1 MSERIGQKLEV
12 VTFGETMALF
22 IPTGLKDMQHA
33 SHYENT
39 FAGAESNVA
48 IGLARLGHRSGWFG
62 HLGHDP
68 FGVKTLKGIRGEGV
82 DVSQAQLTDAGPTGL
97 MLKQSIRGKS
107 SVYYYR
113 KGSAASQMK
122 PEQLNENYIRQAQI
136 LHVTGITAALSPASR
151 ETLFAAVQLARKHG
165 VRVSFDPNLRL
176 KLWSIGEARPVLL
189 QLATLADYFLP
200 GLDELKLLYDTDDMP
215 SIIEQLR
222 KLNATCIVKGAD
234 ESTLWIQRDQI
245 TSIPFH
251 PVKQV
256 VDTVGAGDGFCA
268 GFLSGILRGFSIVE
282 AIRLGSVV
290 GALVVQ
296 GAGDWES
303 APTWE
308 MVEEELQ
315 LRKSVE
321 R

>member
-1 MSERIGQKLEV
+1 
-12 VTFGETMALF
+12 
-22 IPTGLKDMQHA
+22 
-33 SHYENT
+33 
-39 FAGAESNVA
+39 
-48 IGLARLGHRSGWFG
+48 
-62 HLGHDP
+62 
-68 FGVKTLKGIRGEGV
+68 
-82 DVSQAQLTDAGPTGL
+82 
-97 MLKQSIRGKS
+97 
-107 SVYYYR
+107 
-113 KGSAASQMK
+113 MK

-136 LHVTGITAALSPASR
+136 LHVTGITAALSHASR
-151 ETLFAAVQLARKHG
+151 ETLFATVQLARKHG
-165 VRVSFDPNLRL
+165 VKVSFDPNLRL
-176 KLWSIGEARPVLL
+176 KLWSVEEARPVLL
-189 QLATLADYFLP
+189 QPATLADDFLP
-200 GLDELKLLYDTDDMP
+200 GLDEFKLLYDTDDMP

-222 KLNATCIVKGAD
+222 KLNATCIVKGAN
-234 ESTLWIQRDQI
+234 ESILWIQRDQI
-245 TSIPFH
+245 ISIPFH

-296 GAGDWES
+296 GAGDCES

-315 LRKSVE
+315 LRESVE